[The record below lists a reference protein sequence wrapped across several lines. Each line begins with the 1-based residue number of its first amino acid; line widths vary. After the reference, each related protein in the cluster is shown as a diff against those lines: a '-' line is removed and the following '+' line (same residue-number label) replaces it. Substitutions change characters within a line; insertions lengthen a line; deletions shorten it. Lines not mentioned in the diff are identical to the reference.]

1 MVSRSGVCLS
11 VRQVAFEEKNDWV
24 YLLAVKENDI

>member
-1 MVSRSGVCLS
+1 MSVGAVF

-24 YLLAVKENDI
+24 YLLAVKENEI